1 MIILSLALIIFLPAF
16 SIGFAA
22 TGIPINNRLLFSPLT
37 ITRSVY
43 KESLYLCLLIPMCFT
58 YFVCA
63 LVLPNWDA
71 QLYFANLL
79 SFATFPFAYGIGR
92 KYPKK
97 SLQFLRWFLL
107 VNITYALIQTGL
119 LNLDL
124 GHLSML
130 HSNDPYQVAGN
141 YVPHHFVGPLYRV
154 TGLFNESSPFV
165 VFLSVMVAFDL
176 AFHKNKLSWKILF
189 LILLILLS
197 GAKIGILFLI
207 LIFIIS
213 GNIFLKL
220 ISLAFTLTLIVT
232 FYLYPILFHLI
243 FFGKA
248 GSLFKRL
255 GEMQKTVD
263 DYGITA
269 FGSGL
274 RSSSS
279 GAIGLDLLS
288 VVGTGY
294 GMVGLASFL
303 ICFALFFFKNK
314 KVGATIFIAPFL
326 CLMVGSGS
334 FLIVQYYLIVLC
346 IGILSGRKN
355 NA

>member
-1 MIILSLALIIFLPAF
+1 MFLPAF

-37 ITRSVY
+37 ITSSVY
-43 KESLYLCLLIPMCFT
+43 RETLYLCLLIPMCFT

-92 KYPKK
+92 NFPKR

-107 VNITYALIQTGL
+107 ANITYALIQTGL

-130 HSNDPYQVAGN
+130 HSNDPYQIVTN
-141 YVPHHFVGPLYRV
+141 YVPHHFIGPLFRV

-165 VFLSVMVAFDL
+165 IFLAIMTSLQL
-176 AFHKNKLSWKILF
+176 AVKKTFFSWKILF
-189 LILLILLS
+189 LILIILLS
-197 GAKIGILFLI
+197 GAKVGILFLI
-207 LIFIIS
+207 IVLMLY

-220 ISLAFTLTLIVT
+220 VSFICTLTLIIT
-232 FYLYPILFHLI
+232 FYFYPILFHFI

-255 GEMQKTVD
+255 GELEKTAG

-279 GAIGLDLLS
+279 GAVGLDLFS
-288 VVGTGY
+288 VIGTGY
-294 GMVGLASFL
+294 GIVGLASFL
-303 ICFALFFFKNK
+303 ICFAFFFFKNR
-314 KVGATIFIAPFL
+314 KVGAAIFIAPFS
-326 CLMVGSGS
+326 CLIIASGS
-334 FLIVQYYLIVLC
+334 FLILQYYLIVLC